1 MTMALKSMEELRR
14 DGYTEKQA
22 KAIIE
27 AQKKKKKTT
36 AVQDI
41 KKSTDEKNKALID
54 LANW

>member
-1 MTMALKSMEELRR
+1 MALKSMEELRR